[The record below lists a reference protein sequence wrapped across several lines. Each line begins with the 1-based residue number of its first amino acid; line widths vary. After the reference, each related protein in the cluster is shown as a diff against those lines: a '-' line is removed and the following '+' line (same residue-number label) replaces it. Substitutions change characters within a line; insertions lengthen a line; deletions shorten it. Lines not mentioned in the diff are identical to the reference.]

1 MVNAKI
7 VIQKFFLKL
16 FPDDDS
22 KGLIEVRE
30 IRSKNKYPKQRFFNT
45 VNEIIDYDPPGNRNI
60 YFGIYKRGYKR
71 KSNNL
76 FDGSISNCLYT
87 NAIYLDF
94 DNLKL
99 DQVKNNI
106 KKRKIPYPTAII
118 NSGYGYHCYWVLT
131 EKIFDITI
139 LLKIM
144 QKVTGA
150 DAKAVD
156 KARVFRLPG
165 SYNVKYAK
173 KKMCEIIELNENQYQ
188 VQMFLDLFNVKIDVK
203 KKKKFKNTIDLSTIE
218 INRHC
223 IKEMLKG
230 VNDGYRHFSL
240 GRITKHFQQIG
251 YNQENVRQTVLSWNQ
266 KNNPPLRESE
276 IINCF
281 YKCWNENYKL
291 LGCRIVN
298 IEKQAKLSL
307 FCDKTKCDL
316 HFVGSQLEFAKS
328 FGLNN
333 RIFNN
338 YRSVTGYYIIVYSI
352 LERHPEGLT
361 TSQIGEKLINNTS
374 KTSCMGKNSKSES
387 LRYLMQQG
395 FVEVVLG
402 NKKAGIENF
411 YRFKKQG
418 TYNLGYTIINNGAV
432 NGAIDGRIT
441 KQQLKV
447 YALLCKYAFAN
458 VAFPSLLTISKETGL
473 RTNYISM
480 LITNLE
486 KADYLKKQ
494 YSLNKKGTS
503 KLLCRLMV

>member
-1 MVNAKI
+1 METVRI
-7 VIQKFFLKL
+7 LTHKFFLKL

-30 IRSKNKYPKQRFFNT
+30 IGSKNEYPKQRLFNT
-45 VNEIIDYDPPGNRNI
+45 VKEIIDYDPPGNRNI
-60 YFGIYKRGYKR
+60 YFGIYRRGYKR

-76 FDGSISNCLYT
+76 IDGSISNCLYT
-87 NAIYLDF
+87 SAIYLDF
-94 DNLKL
+94 DDLKL

-106 KKRKIPYPTAII
+106 KKNKIPYPTAII

-139 LLKIM
+139 LLKTM

-150 DAKAVD
+150 DPKAVD

-173 KKMCEIIELNENQYQ
+173 KKKCEIIELNENQYK
-188 VQMFLDLFNVKIDVK
+188 VQIFLDLFNVEIDVN
-203 KKKKFKNTIDLSTIE
+203 KKKKFKNTIDLSLQE
-218 INRHC
+218 IDRHC

-230 VNDGYRHFSL
+230 VNDGNRHFSL
-240 GRITKHFQQIG
+240 GRITKYFQQKG
-251 YNQENVRQTVLSWNQ
+251 YNQENVRQTVLSWDQ
-266 KNNPPLRESE
+266 KNNPPLKERE
-276 IINCF
+276 IINSF

-291 LGCRIVN
+291 LGCRIVD

-307 FCDKTKCDL
+307 FCDKSQCNL
-316 HFVGSQLEFAKS
+316 RFVGSQLEFAES

-338 YRSVTGYYIIVYSI
+338 YRSVTGYHIILYSI
-352 LERHPEGLT
+352 LERHSEGLI
-361 TSQIGEKLINNTS
+361 TSQIDEKMINNTS
-374 KTSCMGKNSKSES
+374 KKSCMGKNNKNIA
-387 LRYLMQQG
+387 LKYLIKQG
-395 FVEVVLG
+395 FVDVVSG
-402 NKKAGIENF
+402 NKKARIENF

-418 TYNLGYTIINNGAV
+418 TYGLGYTILNNGAV

-447 YALLCKYAFAN
+447 YALLCKYAISHL
-458 VAFPSLLTISKETGL
+458 AFPSLDTISKETGL
-473 RTNYISM
+473 KANYISM
-480 LITNLE
+480 LISGLE
-486 KADYLKKQ
+486 KADYLKKHD
-494 YSLNKKGTS
+494 SINNKGTS
-503 KLLCRLMV
+503 KLLCQLMV